1 MRKKVITMMIAGV
14 MCLVIISGTNLNAAV
29 IANETALAGIEV
41 SLDNYYKEENGQQTE
56 NLKVSETSGAVN
68 GTTMTVEEP
77 DSSAGTTVAAGDTEK
92 DSEEAEEEE
101 EDSKEKKEVDISSL
115 ISNMNY
121 DRLGIA
127 KVTNYLNVRKK
138 PNENAKIVGK
148 MVKNS
153 GCHVYWVKK
162 GWAKIKSGDVTG
174 YVCADYLLLDEKAEQ
189 YALTVAK
196 RVATVE
202 TTTLNV
208 RFLPDTN
215 SSIYTLVPEG
225 EELTVVKRNLTE
237 EYVTKVMKS
246 IKGDDKQYIQDVKKS
261 EMMKNLDDWM
271 CVRVDNDKVF
281 IAKEFVSVS
290 YQLKKAVKIKA
301 DVEKK
306 EGQSKDSSS
315 KSSSSGSSSSGSS
328 SSESTGS
335 SVRSSMV
342 SYAMQF
348 LGNPYV
354 YGGTSLTNGT
364 DCSGFTQGIYSH
376 FGYSIPRTS
385 SAQAAASTTISSS
398 DLRPGDL
405 IFYGSGNS
413 VSHVAMYIGGG
424 QVIHA
429 SNPSDGIK
437 ISNAFYRTPI
447 KCGRFIY

>member
-1 MRKKVITMMIAGV
+1 MRKKIITMMIAGV
-14 MCLVIISGTNLNAAV
+14 MCLVIVSGTSLDAAV

-41 SLDNYYKEENGQQTE
+41 SLDNYYKDGVNNDSEKLLE
-56 NLKVSETSGAVN
+56 SETSGATN
-68 GTTMTVEEP
+68 GTTMTVEEGITSP
-77 DSSAGTTVAAGDTEK
+77 AAVTAEAGD
-92 DSEEAEEEE
+92 DSEEEKAEEE
-101 EDSKEKKEVDISSL
+101 KEKKEVDISSL

-127 KVTNYLNVRKK
+127 KVKNYLNVRKK

-174 YVCADYLLLDEKAEQ
+174 YVCADYLLLDEEAEE

-237 EYVTKVMKS
+237 EYVTEVMKS
-246 IKGDDKQYIQDVKKS
+246 IKGDDKQYIQDVDKS

-301 DVEKK
+301 EVEKK
-306 EGQSKDSSS
+306 ESSEGSSS
-315 KSSSSGSSSSGSS
+315 SGSGSSSESGSSSGSSSTSGSS
-328 SSESTGS
+328 VG
-335 SVRSSMV
+335 SSMV

-364 DCSGFTQGIYSH
+364 DCSGFTQGIYAH

-398 DLRPGDL
+398 ELRPGDL
-405 IFYGSGNS
+405 IFYGSGSS

-447 KCGRFIY
+447 KCGRFIH

>member
-1 MRKKVITMMIAGV
+1 MRKKIITMMIAGV
-14 MCLVIISGTNLNAAV
+14 LCLVMVSGTSLNAAV

-41 SLDNYYKEENGQQTE
+41 SLDHYYTE
-56 NLKVSETSGAVN
+56 GVNNTSANLLESETQGAVN
-68 GTTMTVEEP
+68 GTTMTVEEENTASP
-77 DSSAGTTVAAGDTEK
+77 SAVTQEAESDDTEEK
-92 DSEEAEEEE
+92 EEEE
-101 EDSKEKKEVDISSL
+101 KEKKEVDISSL

-127 KVTNYLNVRKK
+127 KVKNYLNVRKK

-174 YVCADYLLLDEKAEQ
+174 YVCADYLLLDEEAEE

-215 SSIYTLVPEG
+215 SSIYTLVPED

-246 IKGDDKQYIQDVKKS
+246 IKGDDKQYIQDVDKK

-271 CVRVDNDKVF
+271 CVRIDNDKVF

-290 YQLKKAVKIKA
+290 YQLKKAVKIKTN
-301 DVEKK
+301 VEKK
-306 EGQSKDSSS
+306 ESS
-315 KSSSSGSSSSGSS
+315 KGSS
-328 SSESTGS
+328 SSEGGS
-335 SVRSSMV
+335 SSSSSSSSSVGSSMV
-342 SYAMQF
+342 AYAMQF

-354 YGGTSLTNGT
+354 YGGTSLTHGT
-364 DCSGFTQGIYSH
+364 DCSGFTQGIYAH

-398 DLRPGDL
+398 ELRPGDL
-405 IFYGSGNS
+405 IFYGSGSS
-413 VSHVAMYIGGG
+413 VSHVAMYMGGG

-447 KCGRFIY
+447 KCGRFIH